1 MEEIRR
7 VLVPLDVVSIGIL
20 VVTAFAPL
28 PVDGIQHALSKIGAP
43 SWRPVGEVIAS
54 AIERLLDRQ
63 WLAIAPQRD
72 RDAMCLTPTQT
83 ARVRLPELLKA
94 LPLSNS
100 SPDIAYK
107 LKVMG
112 LDLLDRDAR
121 RRQIEELAG
130 HWRGVL
136 ALWQDAERDCPCVQ
150 PSVRHWMTHN
160 AWLARSEIDWLASIA
175 GDAASDRPHATRS

>member
-1 MEEIRR
+1 M
-7 VLVPLDVVSIGIL
+7 S
-20 VVTAFAPL
+20 
-28 PVDGIQHALSKIGAP
+28 HIGAP
-43 SWRPVGEVIAS
+43 SWRPVGEVVAT

-63 WLAIAPQRD
+63 WLAIAPLAN
-72 RDAMCLTPTQT
+72 RDAMCLTPTAA
-83 ARVRLPELLKA
+83 ARRRLPELLKA

-107 LKVMG
+107 LKIMG

-136 ALWQDAERDCPCVQ
+136 QLWQGAERDCPCTQ
-150 PSVRHWMTHN
+150 PSVRHWMTRN
-160 AWLARSEIDWLASIA
+160 AMLARSEIDWLMSIS
-175 GDAASDRPHATRS
+175 GEGGVPPAAPVRSPRTGSGR